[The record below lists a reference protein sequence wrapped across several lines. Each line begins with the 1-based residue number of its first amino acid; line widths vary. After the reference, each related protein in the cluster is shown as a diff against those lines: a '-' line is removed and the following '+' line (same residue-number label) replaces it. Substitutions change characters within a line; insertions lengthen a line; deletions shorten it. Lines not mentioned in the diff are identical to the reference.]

1 MKTLALVLEGMRIG
15 LRSLRA
21 NRLRSLLT
29 MLGVSIGIFAI
40 TIIFTLVNSLT
51 FSLNKNLS
59 ELGNT
64 VLFVHHFPW
73 TNDAM
78 SNWQQYVQRP
88 MATYNEFLRL
98 KNNLEH
104 VDGVAY
110 EARIGWQTIKNG
122 KLEVNPVAIR
132 SITYDYFLI
141 NSMEIAQGRPFN
153 EVEVDGGRAVCV
165 IGSNVAEQLFPYGSA
180 LDKEVEI
187 KGKPVRVVG
196 VTAKAGTSVFGSSPD
211 DIVFVPYSF
220 GLRLFD
226 MRSKRMDKMIAV
238 KVSNSKWLD
247 RVEDDII
254 GLMRSAR
261 GLRPRADN
269 NFEINRPEM
278 LMNLFASATD
288 YLRIGGIFISIFS
301 IIVGGFGIGNIMFST
316 VKERTFEIGV
326 QKALGATRRFILF
339 QFLFESVMLCLL
351 GGLLGLLINYGVT
364 LLLQFAIEQVGAGFT
379 VVTSWTSLAFG
390 VIISVAIGLISG
402 IIPAS
407 IASRMD
413 PVESM
418 RA

>member
-1 MKTLALVLEGMRIG
+1 MKQFLLMMEGMRIG
-15 LRSLRA
+15 MGSLIANKLRTM
-21 NRLRSLLT
+21 LT

-51 FSLNKNLS
+51 YSLNKNLS

-78 SNWQQYVQRP
+78 SNWQKYVLRP
-88 MATYNEFLRL
+88 MASYNEFLKL
-98 KNNLEH
+98 KNELNH

-110 EARIGWQTIKNG
+110 EARIGWQTVKYR
-122 KLEVNPVAIR
+122 KREVTPVAVR

-141 NSMEIAQGRPFN
+141 NSMELAAGRPFN

-165 IGSNVAEQLFPYGSA
+165 IGSNVASQLFPDSNP

-187 KGKPVRVVG
+187 KGKPVKVVG
-196 VTAKAGTSVFGSSPD
+196 VSAKAGTNVFGSSPD

-220 GLRLFD
+220 GQRLFD
-226 MRSKRMDKMIAV
+226 MRSERVDKMIEV
-238 KVSNSKWLD
+238 KVSSSAWID
-247 RVEDDII
+247 RVEDEII
-254 GLMRSAR
+254 GLMRASR
-261 GLRPRADN
+261 GLRPKADN
-269 NFEINRPEM
+269 NFAINKPAM

-288 YLRIGGIFISIFS
+288 YLAFGGVIISIFS
-301 IIVGGFGIGNIMFST
+301 ILVGGFGIGNIMFST

-339 QFLFESVMLCLL
+339 QFMFESVMLCFM
-351 GGLLGLLINYGVT
+351 GGLLGLLLNYGVT
-364 LLLQFAIEQVGAGFT
+364 LLLQWAIVQSGAGFT
-379 VVTSWTSLAFG
+379 VVTSWGSLGLG
-390 VIISVAIGLISG
+390 VAISVAIGLFSG
-402 IIPAS
+402 IVPAT
-407 IASRMD
+407 IASKMD

-418 RA
+418 RS

>member
-1 MKTLALVLEGMRIG
+1 
-15 LRSLRA
+15 
-21 NRLRSLLT
+21 

-59 ELGNT
+59 ELGNS

-110 EARIGWQTIKNG
+110 EARIGWQTIKHG
-122 KLEVNPVAIR
+122 GLEVNPVAVR

-187 KGKPVRVVG
+187 KGRSVRVVG
-196 VTAKAGTSVFGSSPD
+196 VTARAGTTVFGSSPD
-211 DIVFVPYSF
+211 DIVFVPYSY
-220 GLRLFD
+220 GRRLFD
-226 MRSKRMDKMIAV
+226 MKSKRMDKMIEV
-238 KVSNSKWLD
+238 KVSDSKWLD

-261 GLRPRADN
+261 GLRPRAEN

-326 QKALGATRRFILF
+326 QKALGAT
-339 QFLFESVMLCLL
+339 
-351 GGLLGLLINYGVT
+351 
-364 LLLQFAIEQVGAGFT
+364 
-379 VVTSWTSLAFG
+379 
-390 VIISVAIGLISG
+390 
-402 IIPAS
+402 
-407 IASRMD
+407 
-413 PVESM
+413 
-418 RA
+418 